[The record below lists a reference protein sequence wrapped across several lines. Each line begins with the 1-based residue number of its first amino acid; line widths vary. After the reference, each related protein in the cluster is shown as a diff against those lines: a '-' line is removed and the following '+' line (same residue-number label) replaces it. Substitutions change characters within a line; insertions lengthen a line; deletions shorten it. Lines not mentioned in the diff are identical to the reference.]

1 MALPNSVGA
10 WIVTYS
16 IICLCCHQ
24 DLFFPPAGEC
34 MARKAF
40 MLLKMP
46 CFGNSSDVSN
56 LATLEARSGRKL
68 VYEMAIPW
76 LGVGAQHWGEA
87 VILCASRKMNTS
99 RPVKLFVDVNILQS
113 SRLRASPAISY
124 RGSGGR
130 I

>member
-1 MALPNSVGA
+1 MALPNSLGA

-24 DLFFPPAGEC
+24 DLFFSLEAGEC

-40 MLLKMP
+40 VLLKMP
-46 CFGNSSDVSN
+46 CFGNSSDVSS

-76 LGVGAQHWGEA
+76 LGVGAQH
-87 VILCASRKMNTS
+87 
-99 RPVKLFVDVNILQS
+99 
-113 SRLRASPAISY
+113 
-124 RGSGGR
+124 
-130 I
+130 